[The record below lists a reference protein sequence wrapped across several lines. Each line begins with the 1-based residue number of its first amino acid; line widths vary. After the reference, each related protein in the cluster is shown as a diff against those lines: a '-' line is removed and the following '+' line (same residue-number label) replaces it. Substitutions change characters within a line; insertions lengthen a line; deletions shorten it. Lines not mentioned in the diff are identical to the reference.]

1 MDRTCFLFNH
11 DQLHQVAH
19 SLPIALALAKRK
31 PGSITL
37 AVTTE
42 KTERHV
48 RDLCGASIDECNV
61 VRLGLESALSRGL
74 ETTLEGLI
82 PARKLAVYR
91 ENLDFF
97 RGFDALVVS
106 EKTSLLLKT
115 RYGLDHLRIVHTRH
129 GAGDRA
135 IGFGPDSALFD
146 LTLVSGPKVARR
158 LVAEAGADPARVA
171 IVGYPKFD
179 IYADNT
185 APVPFADPTKPV
197 VLYAPHPSPRLS
209 SWYRMGEA
217 VLEAFYCTDRY
228 NLIFA
233 PHVMLFTRPWT
244 VTIAP
249 PAIRRARRPDR
260 RYSAAPHIHIDLGSP
275 ASSDM
280 RYTNAADVYVGDV
293 SSQVYEFLYRPRP
306 CLHLNAH
313 GVAWEHDPSYAHWR
327 TGGVLGPGQ
336 DIIAAVDRAIDTHDQ
351 YLPAQRALFD
361 DTFSLTEE
369 PSAERAAQAIREFLE
384 RDGRNA

>member
-1 MDRTCFLFNH
+1 MASATLWLGPAPGSTISAPAAQAKATVPGVSVETSTRRTPAWRSAHITRSSMVDCPTRTNALCVTPSAAATGSVPPREPANTSATTGTSPGANRAGPSEPSGLRHARSGSIPAYTFIWLRPLGPKPTSQATVSRCDHFTRPRVRSSAAAMDRTCFLFNH

-74 ETTLEGLI
+74 ETTLEGLM

-171 IVGYPKFD
+171 VVGYPKFD

-185 APVPFADPTKPV
+185 ARSEEHTSE
-197 VLYAPHPSPRLS
+197 LQS
-209 SWYRMGEA
+209 
-217 VLEAFYCTDRY
+217 
-228 NLIFA
+228 
-233 PHVMLFTRPWT
+233 RP
-244 VTIAP
+244 
-249 PAIRRARRPDR
+249 
-260 RYSAAPHIHIDLGSP
+260 
-275 ASSDM
+275 
-280 RYTNAADVYVGDV
+280 
-293 SSQVYEFLYRPRP
+293 Q
-306 CLHLNAH
+306 
-313 GVAWEHDPSYAHWR
+313 
-327 TGGVLGPGQ
+327 
-336 DIIAAVDRAIDTHDQ
+336 
-351 YLPAQRALFD
+351 
-361 DTFSLTEE
+361 
-369 PSAERAAQAIREFLE
+369 
-384 RDGRNA
+384 